1 MDLRVAWRSLIM
13 SDSPVLIVGAGP
25 TGLVLAI
32 ELARRGVPFH
42 LVDRHPQPLAWDR
55 ATVVKSR
62 SLEVFAGMGLA
73 DTFVQRGRIVRG
85 VNLFVG
91 EAKVA
96 SLGFEGL
103 DSPFPFILGIPEHET
118 ERILTERL
126 EQLGGQVERGVEFVG
141 LEQGEL
147 NVRAPLRSLDQTERT
162 LEASWVF
169 GADGVHSGVR
179 DAIGDQFDGHDNPTQ
194 WGVVDAHLSGWGHA
208 SDLAA
213 VQLEP
218 PSVNPIPLAD
228 GRWRIYFRP
237 DPNEDDVLKTVGARL
252 AATSPG
258 AELRDPD
265 EPRLFYTHSRVARR
279 YRIGRVMLGGDAA
292 HACSPIEGHGM
303 NTGIQD
309 AYNLGWKLALVA
321 TGVAPETLLDS
332 YEAERRPVAQAI
344 AGSGD
349 EAEARALQPDP
360 TARQALVQFLT
371 TPEGRGAAAMAEAE
385 IAFGYDRSPIVD
397 EIVPDARTAT
407 SGTQVGFRVGDAA
420 PLARRQGACCLH
432 ECIAV
437 PGHSLFVLLGEPD
450 PTALDGGLAL
460 ARAVSE
466 RYGRHVQAWVVTRN
480 AVPGHG
486 TVDELLC
493 DPTGALHERL
503 GADRPCLC
511 LVRPDGHLGLRA
523 EPPSLEALQVH
534 LGRIFRSG

>member
-1 MDLRVAWRSLIM
+1 M

-25 TGLVLAI
+25 TGLVLGL

-62 SLEVFAGMGLA
+62 SLEVLASMGLA
-73 DTFVQRGRIVRG
+73 DTFVQRGCIIRG
-85 VNLFVG
+85 VHLFVG
-91 EAKVA
+91 QAKVA
-96 SLGFEGL
+96 TVRFEGL

-126 EQLGGQVERGVEFVG
+126 QRLGGQVERGVEFVG
-141 LEQGEL
+141 LEQGER
-147 NVRAPLRSLDQTERT
+147 NVRARLRSLDQTERT

-194 WGVVDAHLSGWGHA
+194 WGVVDAHLSGWDHP
-208 SDLAA
+208 SDLAV

-218 PSVNPIPLAD
+218 PSLNPIPLAD

-237 DPNEDDVLKTVGARL
+237 DSNEDDVLKTVGARL
-252 AATSPG
+252 AATCPS
-258 AELRDPD
+258 AQLQDPD
-265 EPRLFYTHSRVARR
+265 EPQLFYTHSRVARR

-303 NTGIQD
+303 NTGMQD
-309 AYNLGWKLALVA
+309 AYNLAWKLALVA
-321 TGVAPETLLDS
+321 TGVAPEALLDS

-349 EAEARALQPDP
+349 EAEARAVQPDP

-371 TPEGRGAAAMAEAE
+371 TPEGRGAAAMAESE
-385 IAFGYDRSPIVD
+385 IGFGYDRSSIVGGQ
-397 EIVPDARTAT
+397 DARTAT
-407 SGTQVGFRVGDAA
+407 GGTQVGFRVGDAA
-420 PLARRQGACCLH
+420 PLERRQGACCLH

-437 PGHSLFVLLGEPD
+437 PGHSLFVMLGEPD
-450 PTALDGGLAL
+450 PAALNRGLAL
-460 ARAVSE
+460 ARATSE
-466 RYGRHVQAWVVTRN
+466 RYGPHVQAWVVTRN

-486 TVDELLC
+486 TVDELLH
-493 DPTGALHERL
+493 DQTGALHERL
-503 GADRPCLC
+503 GADRPSLC
-511 LVRPDGHLGLRA
+511 LVRPDGHLGFRA
-523 EPPSLEALQVH
+523 EPPDMTSLQAH
-534 LGRIFRSG
+534 LGRIFRSERA